1 MKAMKKITSL
11 LIVLLMLLSM
21 AACGGNNGGTVN
33 NPDNPDEI
41 VPNILKARSG
51 DIILM
56 HDLKSSSVE
65 AALEAIDILQAQG
78 YEFVTISELSEIN
91 DCPLY
96 GGDVYYDM
104 HI

>member
-41 VPNILKARSG
+41 VENTINEIPSNGVNKTKLLTS
-51 DIILM
+51 LNP
-56 HDLKSSSVE
+56 LKSN
-65 AALEAIDILQAQG
+65 
-78 YEFVTISELSEIN
+78 VTTNL
-91 DCPLY
+91 
-96 GGDVYYDM
+96 
-104 HI
+104 